1 MDSDWHTCV
10 EFYKA
15 RVACMDAILGAH
27 YPNLET
33 ADACDS
39 LGDALQKKTSSPK
52 DAEVAYQ
59 RALQMFQIVD
69 GSNGSSFKATV
80 NKLLSVQE
88 RLVNGAVDRGTVH
101 CAECR
106 HRNSALAVTVKLST
120 AAKSTRLCTGKRFIK
135 SNANARLARC
145 VRWSQ
150 SYHGSNYGK
159 IKQLDVSNTL

>member
-88 RLVNGAVDRGTVH
+88 RLVNGAVDREH
-101 CAECR
+101 CALCGV
-106 HRNSALAVTVKLST
+106 SASKQCSRCDGQVVYCCKEHQAVHWKKVHK
-120 AAKSTRLCTGKRFIK
+120 KQCKRA
-135 SNANARLARC
+135 S
-145 VRWSQ
+145 S
-150 SYHGSNYGK
+150 
-159 IKQLDVSNTL
+159 